1 MNSIRHDELTVDE
14 NTTIEQ
20 ILENKGQQIL
30 VGLGIQAEQTFADF
44 KIKMEAV
51 GI

>member
-1 MNSIRHDELTVDE
+1 LNNIRHDELTAE
-14 NTTIEQ
+14 NITIEQ